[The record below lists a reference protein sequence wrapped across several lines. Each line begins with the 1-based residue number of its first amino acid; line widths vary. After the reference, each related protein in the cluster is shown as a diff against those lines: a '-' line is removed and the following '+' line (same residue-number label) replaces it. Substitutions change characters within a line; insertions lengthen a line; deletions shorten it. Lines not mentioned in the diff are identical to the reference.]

1 MCFIIVF
8 LVWYLLIIYHLFSHT
23 CIRKYWFFV
32 TFLPTKSMHVWIK
45 QQVITRRNIYLLP
58 IRNSCTSI
66 SYTNSSQTKNE
77 IDTEWMKAWT
87 GTLKPEH
94 LTSYSFLEM
103 KKKIQFLIL
112 GLLGVLR
119 EKYITSGTRGRDR
132 GCDTFAN
139 SIALLK

>member
-1 MCFIIVF
+1 MDVS
-8 LVWYLLIIYHLFSHT
+8 VNRY
-23 CIRKYWFFV
+23 
-32 TFLPTKSMHVWIK
+32 
-45 QQVITRRNIYLLP
+45 
-58 IRNSCTSI
+58 
-66 SYTNSSQTKNE
+66 
-77 IDTEWMKAWT
+77 
-87 GTLKPEH
+87 LKPEH

-119 EKYITSGTRGRDR
+119 EKYTTSGTRGRDR

>member
-1 MCFIIVF
+1 MDVS
-8 LVWYLLIIYHLFSHT
+8 VNRY
-23 CIRKYWFFV
+23 
-32 TFLPTKSMHVWIK
+32 
-45 QQVITRRNIYLLP
+45 
-58 IRNSCTSI
+58 
-66 SYTNSSQTKNE
+66 
-77 IDTEWMKAWT
+77 
-87 GTLKPEH
+87 LKPEH

-119 EKYITSGTRGRDR
+119 EKYITSGTRGNGR